1 MSPCLRIHYNISNK
15 MFTVNGLKLVPLL
28 FTKQKIKQKHFCKT
42 RLKLF
47 SCYCDVLL
55 RVHCAVCTVDS
66 KKFLKHHW
74 LANSGQLCRIKSFQ
88 FQTCETVKKCIE
100 IFKTKI

>member
-1 MSPCLRIHYNISNK
+1 MSPCLRIHYNIINE

-47 SCYCDVLL
+47 SCYSDVLL
-55 RVHCAVCTVDS
+55 RVHCGLQEVFETS
-66 KKFLKHHW
+66 
-74 LANSGQLCRIKSFQ
+74 LAGQLWP
-88 FQTCETVKKCIE
+88 TVQNQKFSVSNLRNCQKVY
-100 IFKTKI
+100 

>member
-1 MSPCLRIHYNISNK
+1 MSPCLRIHYNISNE

-47 SCYCDVLL
+47 SCYSDVLL
-55 RVHCAVCTVDS
+55 RVHCGLQEVFETS
-66 KKFLKHHW
+66 
-74 LANSGQLCRIKSFQ
+74 LAGQLCRIKSFQ